1 MKRPH
6 EEGGG
11 APALLVPR
19 FRDLPH
25 PPRSARVPRVM
36 AAAVAAAGTITLTGA
51 VVSSASE
58 RLEPVSRIVP
68 LAVGA
73 EARSVAAIAGLGLLV
88 IAGALTRR
96 QRRAGWVAFGLL
108 VVGAASHLLRGF
120 GVVEAG
126 VDLGL
131 AAVLVM
137 ARREF
142 DAKPAPATM
151 ARAVVT
157 LPVLAAL

>member
-6 EEGGG
+6 EEGGA

-96 QRRAGWVAFGLL
+96 QRRAWWVAFGLL

-142 DAKPAPATM
+142 DAKPAPA
-151 ARAVVT
+151 R
-157 LPVLAAL
+157 